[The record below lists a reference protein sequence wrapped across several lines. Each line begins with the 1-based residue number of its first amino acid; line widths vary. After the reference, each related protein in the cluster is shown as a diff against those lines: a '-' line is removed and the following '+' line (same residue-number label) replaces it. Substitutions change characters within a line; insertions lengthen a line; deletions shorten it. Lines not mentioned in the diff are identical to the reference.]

1 MAGSSR
7 VCRLASLL
15 ILTILLPPSSGLAEA
30 QGLSAA
36 VAKPA
41 VNLGTQLLWSRDGI
55 ECIAGC
61 NGMPEPVRLGGGTN
75 WQVAVTNF
83 VFTAETLDIAIGD
96 SVTWTNMEGK
106 HNVRADDDSFRCANG
121 CDGQGGDGTPSSNP
135 WVVTL
140 TFLDAATIPYF
151 CELHGADN
159 GAGMSGVINV
169 IDPLVFEDDF
179 ENGDTTNW
187 DATVN

>member
-1 MAGSSR
+1 
-7 VCRLASLL
+7 VHRLASLL
-15 ILTILLPPSSGLAEA
+15 VLVILLLLPSSATQA
-30 QGLSAA
+30 QGLSAPIA
-36 VAKPA
+36 EPA
-41 VNLGTQLLWSRDGI
+41 VSLGTQLLWSRAGL

-83 VFTAETLDIAIGD
+83 VFTAETLDIATGD

-106 HNVRADDDSFRCANG
+106 HNVRADDGSFRCANG

-135 WVVTL
+135 WIVTL

-151 CELHGADN
+151 CELHGGDN

-169 IDPLVFEDDF
+169 VDPLIFEDGF
-179 ENGDTTNW
+179 ESGDTTNW